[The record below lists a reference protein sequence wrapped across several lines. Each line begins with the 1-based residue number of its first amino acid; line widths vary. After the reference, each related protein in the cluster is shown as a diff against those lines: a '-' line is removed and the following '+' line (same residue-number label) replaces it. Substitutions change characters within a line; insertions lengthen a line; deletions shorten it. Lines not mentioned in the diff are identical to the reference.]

1 MRCVEPVPSFSVP
14 NIRRAFS
21 FVRFI
26 ARFFKNK
33 QEVIMAGLATR
44 RQMLQSYKNRKLKAV
59 NGGADSSGGAT
70 SSKKEKS
77 DACVP
82 LKTISGNLPQSTKQ
96 SVMKKKV
103 VVDNDNHHQPSSSQ
117 PTKPWAAAAR
127 SAKEAKK
134 IPVDRPSV
142 SKAKIK
148 ASSPPI
154 KTSRRVP
161 KKATVVSRSQNA
173 MNPKHI
179 HKHHKKVVH
188 QSIVVR
194 KVASKTASDGNGNL
208 PRPPPRSTTVC
219 CKSKGDSSPHV
230 AGGMMMMFSP
240 PSRFEETT
248 MTEAKLRADK
258 IEDLE
263 RSKRVEKMKSNGMLM
278 SFSPPKRVKKLEGR
292 GVERRPSKPF
302 FGMSFTPG
310 GTLMEG
316 GMDMEN
322 TPEELRKMRER
333 IRLQEEVEQKAD
345 DDHDTGDAGDAD
357 AEGGSLPQAE
367 IPSPNELA
375 AFLGDHMDAEKSLDV
390 DSLPATPPK
399 TPAEESNLISDID
412 FGTPAEIT
420 AVPQHQ
426 KLLTRTKKELAKTLD
441 ELIAA
446 ERCNTE
452 LTEALR
458 MSVEEKEKLTESNS
472 ELLSRVNALEK
483 SDLDSETNNAELNYK
498 LNELKV
504 ANAHLVEERDCLNRE
519 LQREKSDAEREMA
532 ALQTQIEGLK
542 KCVKDITS
550 SSKSKDSSNEQ
561 DKAVA
566 KALKA
571 TNESLK
577 AQVQEWKN
585 KVKSIQRKTK
595 EDDKEDL
602 ATANSTIAALETRVK
617 TLDAN
622 LVVTNTNLKGTTKQ
636 LADSVERSNTMQASF
651 QVS

>member
-1 MRCVEPVPSFSVP
+1 
-14 NIRRAFS
+14 
-21 FVRFI
+21 
-26 ARFFKNK
+26 
-33 QEVIMAGLATR
+33 
-44 RQMLQSYKNRKLKAV
+44 
-59 NGGADSSGGAT
+59 
-70 SSKKEKS
+70 
-77 DACVP
+77 
-82 LKTISGNLPQSTKQ
+82 
-96 SVMKKKV
+96 
-103 VVDNDNHHQPSSSQ
+103 
-117 PTKPWAAAAR
+117 
-127 SAKEAKK
+127 
-134 IPVDRPSV
+134 
-142 SKAKIK
+142 
-148 ASSPPI
+148 
-154 KTSRRVP
+154 
-161 KKATVVSRSQNA
+161 
-173 MNPKHI
+173 
-179 HKHHKKVVH
+179 
-188 QSIVVR
+188 
-194 KVASKTASDGNGNL
+194 
-208 PRPPPRSTTVC
+208 
-219 CKSKGDSSPHV
+219 
-230 AGGMMMMFSP
+230 
-240 PSRFEETT
+240 
-248 MTEAKLRADK
+248 
-258 IEDLE
+258 
-263 RSKRVEKMKSNGMLM
+263 
-278 SFSPPKRVKKLEGR
+278 
-292 GVERRPSKPF
+292 
-302 FGMSFTPG
+302 
-310 GTLMEG
+310 
-316 GMDMEN
+316 
-322 TPEELRKMRER
+322 
-333 IRLQEEVEQKAD
+333 
-345 DDHDTGDAGDAD
+345 
-357 AEGGSLPQAE
+357 
-367 IPSPNELA
+367 
-375 AFLGDHMDAEKSLDV
+375 MDAEKSLDV